1 MRTRSFVVVFA
12 LLASALVGFN
22 SAHARTLSLP
32 VILDMCKTASQ
43 TNCIDSVY
51 SVNDA
56 SAEQKATLVS
66 TPTLGYTIIGDGSR
80 LTSVQIPSPQPHLR
94 IPGLVNSDGAG
105 VVELRVFFAA
115 DPWTSFGTGQP
126 LSSNPPSLSAEI
138 LPVTAKTDK
147 AMPSLQTTCSGS
159 SAGFCG
165 SYPAPLGDQVR
176 IKLNLRLSKW
186 SAKAYQIAG
195 NDIDATGTSTKSG
208 ATVSI
213 TARPA
218 KGAFRSDFYAG
229 GGLNGGSIAATAV
242 TTAWGFSAEPNTS
255 PTCRSGFYA
264 IGGSEA
270 GSKNGGEFAI
280 KGMPRLVGMHF
291 PVITGLDGAPMAS
304 TLEFVLQQRE
314 LDCMWPSVSRADLVK
329 NLRQMVLAGP
339 KAIERAV
346 VVTDLGDRIRVQL
359 GSSNLLPGK
368 NDGFALTLAG
378 DNDLSNWVLPK

>member
-1 MRTRSFVVVFA
+1 MRTRSLVVVCA

-22 SAHARTLSLP
+22 SAQARTLSLP

-56 SAEQKATLVS
+56 SVEQKATLVS

-94 IPGLVNSDGAG
+94 LPGLVNSDGAG

-115 DPWTSFGTGQP
+115 DPWTSFGAGLP
-126 LSSNPPSLSAEI
+126 LSSNPPSLSAEM

-147 AMPSLQTTCSGS
+147 AMPSLQTTCTGS
-159 SAGFCG
+159 SMGFCG
-165 SYPAPLGDQVR
+165 GYPAPLGDQVR

-195 NDIDATGTSTKSG
+195 NDIDVTGTSSKSG
-208 ATVSI
+208 ATVSV

-218 KGAFRSDFYAG
+218 KGAFRSDYFAG
-229 GGLNGGSIAATAV
+229 GGTNSGTITATAV
-242 TTAWGFSAEPNTS
+242 TTTWGFSADPNTS
-255 PTCRSGFYA
+255 PACRSGFYA

-304 TLEFVLQQRE
+304 TLEFILQKRE
-314 LDCMWPSVSRADLVK
+314 IDCMWPDVSRTDLVK
-329 NLRQMVLAGP
+329 NLRQIVLSGP
-339 KAIERAV
+339 KAVERVV

-359 GSSNLLPGK
+359 GSSNLLAGK
-368 NDGFALTLAG
+368 SDGFALALTG
-378 DNDLSNWVLPK
+378 DNDPSSWVLPN

>member
-1 MRTRSFVVVFA
+1 MRTRSLVVTIA
-12 LLASALVGFN
+12 LLASVLVGFN
-22 SAHARTLSLP
+22 SAQARTLSLP
-32 VILDMCKTASQ
+32 VILDMCKNASR

-56 SAEQKATLVS
+56 GVEQKATLIS

-94 IPGLVNSDGAG
+94 IPGLVNSDGGG
-105 VVELRVFFAA
+105 VVDLRVFFAA
-115 DPWTSFGTGQP
+115 DPWTSFGAGQP
-126 LSSNPPSLSAEI
+126 LLSNPPRLSAEM
-138 LPVTAKTDK
+138 LPVTEKTDM
-147 AMPSLQTTCSGS
+147 AMPSLQTTCSANS
-159 SAGFCG
+159 VGFCG

-195 NDIDATGTSTKSG
+195 NDIDATGTSSKSG

-229 GGLNGGSIAATAV
+229 GGLNSGSIAATAV
-242 TTAWGFSAEPNTS
+242 TTAWGFSADPNTS
-255 PTCRSGFYA
+255 PSCRSGFYA

-291 PVITGLDGAPMAS
+291 PVITGFDGAPMAS
-304 TLEFVLQQRE
+304 TLEFILQQRE
-314 LDCMWPSVSRADLVK
+314 LDCMWPGVSRADLVK
-329 NLRQMVLAGP
+329 NIRQMALTGP
-339 KAIERAV
+339 KATERKV

-359 GSSNLLPGK
+359 ASSNLLPRK
-368 NDGFALTLAG
+368 DDVFALALAG

>member
-1 MRTRSFVVVFA
+1 MRIRSLIVSIA
-12 LLASALVGFN
+12 LLFNPLMGFN
-22 SAHARTLSLP
+22 SAQARTLSLP

-43 TNCIDSVY
+43 SNCIDSVY
-51 SVNDA
+51 SVSDTNV
-56 SAEQKATLVS
+56 EQKATLVS

-115 DPWTSFGTGQP
+115 DPWTSFGAGQP
-126 LSSNPPSLSAEI
+126 LSSNPPSLSAEM

-147 AMPSLQTTCSGS
+147 AMPSLQTTCSGNS
-159 SAGFCG
+159 MGFCG
-165 SYPAPLGDQVR
+165 GYPAPLGDQVR

-195 NDIDATGTSTKSG
+195 NDIDVTGTSSKSG
-208 ATVSI
+208 ATVSV

-218 KGAFRSDFYAG
+218 KGAFRSDYFSG
-229 GGLNGGSIAATAV
+229 GGTNSGTITATAV
-242 TTAWGFSAEPNTS
+242 TTAWGFSADPNTS
-255 PTCRSGFYA
+255 PACRSGFYA

-291 PVITGLDGAPMAS
+291 PTITGLDGTPMAS
-304 TLEFVLQQRE
+304 TLEFILQQRE
-314 LDCMWPSVSRADLVK
+314 LDCMWPGISHTDLVK
-329 NLRQMVLAGP
+329 NIRQIAFTGQLVE
-339 KAIERAV
+339 ERTV
-346 VVTDLGDRIRVQL
+346 IVTDLGDRIRVKL
-359 GSSNLLPGK
+359 GTTNLLRGK
-368 NDGFALTLAG
+368 SDGFALALTG
-378 DNDLSNWVLPK
+378 DNNPSIWVLPK

>member
-1 MRTRSFVVVFA
+1 
-12 LLASALVGFN
+12 
-22 SAHARTLSLP
+22 
-32 VILDMCKTASQ
+32 MCKNASQ

-56 SAEQKATLVS
+56 GVEQKATLIS

-94 IPGLVNSDGAG
+94 IPGLVNSDGGG
-105 VVELRVFFAA
+105 VVDLRVFFAA
-115 DPWTSFGTGQP
+115 DPWTSFGAGQP
-126 LSSNPPSLSAEI
+126 LSSNPPRLSAEM
-138 LPVTAKTDK
+138 LPVTEKTDV
-147 AMPSLQTTCSGS
+147 AMPSLQTTCSGNS
-159 SAGFCG
+159 VGFCG

-195 NDIDATGTSTKSG
+195 NDIDATGTSSKSG

-229 GGLNGGSIAATAV
+229 GGLNSGSIAATAV
-242 TTAWGFSAEPNTS
+242 TTAWGFSADPNTS
-255 PTCRSGFYA
+255 PSCRSGFYA

-291 PVITGLDGAPMAS
+291 PVITGFDGAPMAS
-304 TLEFVLQQRE
+304 TLEFILQQRE
-314 LDCMWPSVSRADLVK
+314 LDCMWPGVSRADLVK
-329 NLRQMVLAGP
+329 NIRQMALTGP
-339 KAIERAV
+339 KATERKV

-359 GSSNLLPGK
+359 ASSNLLPRK
-368 NDGFALTLAG
+368 DDVFALALAG